1 MNAILVGGDKHG
13 LGIDMFMSVGILS
26 IGGLTYN
33 CGTLVSIEGKS
44 FHIYVYSGC
53 ATLEQWELEERVTD
67 AVKIFTSNNK
77 WIPFP
82 SSQDEQLDYSSKQ
95 CSSTS
100 NIVGTYADKVPG
112 SDKRTTA
119 TVSGRFLEEAV
130 ELALEA
136 GLTTGEIYAHITDAI
151 YNQYVKASK
160 RAGEIIYPS
169 STLDSDPETHKGE
182 LAGEIGDV
190 SVMLMDIAHRAGID
204 YEAARQLK
212 IQSFINKVNKGHFY
226 ANGKGLLYVRKP
238 HMSFDKPE
246 VKPDDEHDARI

>member
-13 LGIDMFMSVGILS
+13 LGVDIFDLVDHISMSGQAYHRTNIITID
-26 IGGLTYN
+26 N
-33 CGTLVSIEGKS
+33 KA
-44 FHIYVYSGC
+44 FHVYVYIGC
-53 ATLEQWELEERVTD
+53 ASLEQWEIEERVID
-67 AVKIFTSNNK
+67 AMKQFSGNNK
-77 WIPFP
+77 WLP

-95 CSSTS
+95 GSST

-160 RAGEIIYPS
+160 KSGEIVYPS
-169 STLDSDPETHKGE
+169 SQIASTPETYKAN

-204 YEAARQLK
+204 YEAARQSK
-212 IQSFINKVNKGHFY
+212 IQAFINKVNKGQFY
-226 ANGKGLLYVRKP
+226 ANDKGLLYVRKP
-238 HMSFDKPE
+238 HMSFSKSE